1 MTVAA
6 LAPHTHLIA
15 EPQLLEW
22 LGYERRAD
30 LERWLQARG
39 VPYDHGRGGR
49 IVTTTEAVN
58 QGLIGAD
65 AEPVE
70 FD

>member
-1 MTVAA
+1 MAVPA
-6 LAPHTHLIA
+6 LNSHLVA
-15 EPQLLEW
+15 EPELLEW

-30 LERWLQARG
+30 LERWLRSRG
-39 VPYDHGRGGR
+39 VPYDTGRGGR
-49 IVTTTEAVN
+49 IVTTVEAVN